1 MRDNIQLSD
10 IILTSQPHI
19 QTNKN
24 TSQSIHLFKSLGDR
38 INTIDQKMNNI
49 MKSYDSRIK
58 SHNDIES
65 MNETR
70 ILKNKSFYS
79 FNN

>member
-1 MRDNIQLSD
+1 MKDDIQLSD
-10 IILTSQPHI
+10 IILSSQPNN
-19 QTNKN
+19 QSNKN

-38 INTIDQKMNNI
+38 INIIDQKMTNM

-65 MNETR
+65 MNESKF
-70 ILKNKSFYS
+70 LKNKSFFS